1 MSKSVSKTSPAGPE
15 EARTWFVEHYS
26 ACADLDTRLIP
37 DLHAAGPG
45 EMKRVE
51 CPIAFGT
58 KDLDALRKRFS
69 CEADILLTTA
79 FGVTVSV
86 WNADTKAFFP
96 TGGGKRPVLV
106 EWTPDQSLEELVRN
120 RQEQAEGA
128 ARFGDYTY
136 EDCVR
141 DMAPG
146 FSASFDGPDDPET
159 AVGDDAL
166 AFRLAEAGK
175 GGFKLECQFRSD
187 QYSEG
192 ILQQFADSFSA
203 CLLSMEKA
211 DKVSDLAFATEK
223 QVAET
228 DSFNPEPFPGDPDVT
243 LLDLFRENVAK
254 YPDHPAVVFRDTT
267 LTYAELDALTDRL
280 AAHVASVVKPGGV
293 VSIIL
298 NRNQFMVVAPLGVLK
313 AGCAYEPLD
322 PSYPTER
329 LSFMVKDAGASLLI
343 ADPGLEGLISGYEG
357 PILPTDKIQSL
368 PEGKANVPA
377 PAPDDL
383 FILLYTSGTTGV
395 PKGVQLC
402 HRNISVFARNN
413 DASLNITQDSHTAA
427 YASFG
432 FDANMSDFSTA
443 LAAGA
448 SLYIIPEEIRLDLLA
463 LNEYFEQNGITHSM
477 MTTQVAT

>member
-1 MSKSVSKTSPAGPE
+1 MKKSVPETSPVSPE

-58 KDLDALRKRFS
+58 KDLDVLRKRFS

-79 FGVTVSV
+79 FGITVSV

-106 EWTPDQSLEELVRN
+106 EWGPEQSLEELLRN

-128 ARFGDYTY
+128 ARFGEYTY

-141 DMAPG
+141 DLGPG
-146 FSASFDGPDDPET
+146 FSASFDGPDDPE
-159 AVGDDAL
+159 AEVGDDAL
-166 AFRLAEAGK
+166 AFRLTAAKDGS
-175 GGFKLECQFRSD
+175 FRMVCRYRSD

-203 CLLSMEKA
+203 CLLSMGKA

-243 LLDLFRENVAK
+243 LLDLFRENVTK

-298 NRNQFMVVAPLGVLK
+298 NRNQFMVIAPLGVLK

-322 PSYPTER
+322 PS
-329 LSFMVKDAGASLLI
+329 
-343 ADPGLEGLISGYEG
+343 
-357 PILPTDKIQSL
+357 
-368 PEGKANVPA
+368 
-377 PAPDDL
+377 
-383 FILLYTSGTTGV
+383 
-395 PKGVQLC
+395 
-402 HRNISVFARNN
+402 
-413 DASLNITQDSHTAA
+413 
-427 YASFG
+427 
-432 FDANMSDFSTA
+432 
-443 LAAGA
+443 
-448 SLYIIPEEIRLDLLA
+448 
-463 LNEYFEQNGITHSM
+463 
-477 MTTQVAT
+477 

>member
-1 MSKSVSKTSPAGPE
+1 M
-15 EARTWFVEHYS
+15 
-26 ACADLDTRLIP
+26 
-37 DLHAAGPG
+37 
-45 EMKRVE
+45 E
-51 CPIAFGT
+51 CPIAFGS
-58 KDLDALRKRFS
+58 KDLEALRKRFS
-69 CEADILLTTA
+69 CEADVLLTTA

-166 AFRLAEAGK
+166 AFRLTDAGK
-175 GGFKLECQFRSD
+175 GGFKLVCQFRSD

-254 YPDHPAVVFRDTT
+254 YPGVGGLKTVNVRSLGSEHVGIF
-267 LTYAELDALTDRL
+267 LDGVQVDNAQNMQVDLGRFSTDGLAMVSLYNGQKTKRLLL
-280 AAHVASVVKPGGV
+280 AAV
-293 VSIIL
+293 
-298 NRNQFMVVAPLGVLK
+298 FVLHH
-313 AGCAYEPLD
+313 D
-322 PSYPTER
+322 
-329 LSFMVKDAGASLLI
+329 
-343 ADPGLEGLISGYEG
+343 
-357 PILPTDKIQSL
+357 
-368 PEGKANVPA
+368 
-377 PAPDDL
+377 
-383 FILLYTSGTTGV
+383 
-395 PKGVQLC
+395 
-402 HRNISVFARNN
+402 
-413 DASLNITQDSHTAA
+413 
-427 YASFG
+427 
-432 FDANMSDFSTA
+432 
-443 LAAGA
+443 
-448 SLYIIPEEIRLDLLA
+448 
-463 LNEYFEQNGITHSM
+463 
-477 MTTQVAT
+477 

>member
-1 MSKSVSKTSPAGPE
+1 MKKSVPETSPVSPE

-58 KDLDALRKRFS
+58 KDLDVLRKRFS

-79 FGVTVSV
+79 FGITVSV

-106 EWTPDQSLEELVRN
+106 EWGPEQSLEELLRN

-128 ARFGDYTY
+128 ARFGEYTY

-141 DMAPG
+141 DLGPG
-146 FSASFDGPDDPET
+146 FSASFDGPDDPE
-159 AVGDDAL
+159 AEVGDDAL
-166 AFRLAEAGK
+166 AFRLTAAKDGS
-175 GGFKLECQFRSD
+175 FRMVCRYRSD

-203 CLLSMEKA
+203 CLLSMGKA

-243 LLDLFRENVAK
+243 LLDLFRENVTK

-298 NRNQFMVVAPLGVLK
+298 NRNQFMVIAPLGVLK

-357 PILPTDKIQSL
+357 PVLPTDKIQSL

-413 DASLNITQDSHTAA
+413 DAALGITQVSHTAA

-463 LNEYFEQNGITHSM
+463 LSRTASRIR
-477 MTTQVAT
+477 